1 MNNSVN
7 FFLFLVFMR
16 KFIQAE
22 PYFSQIKGLSEF
34 DLIDANQV
42 SLVDELCSTKVV
54 ICWQHNILVIAI
66 FLKRERFVSSG

>member
-1 MNNSVN
+1 
-7 FFLFLVFMR
+7 MR

-54 ICWQHNILVIAI
+54 IC
-66 FLKRERFVSSG
+66 